1 MIIFSFFFLGFANLV
16 YEILWQKR
24 LVLILGTNAYSL
36 MAILSS
42 IMAGIVFGS
51 FLFGKITSLFP
62 YLKRKIYFFILFF
75 SALLSLLITLI
86 LEPKLFF
93 YFSFPLRFFFSLLLL
108 LIPATFL
115 GGSLPVIASILI
127 DKESEIGKEL
137 GKLYGLNTLGGV
149 FGILFT
155 GFLAIEFLGIR
166 FTAFLTS
173 LILLLL
179 SFFLRKRKWKKEKI

>member
-1 MIIFSFFFLGFANLV
+1 MIIFSFFFLGFTNLV

-24 LVLILGTNAYSL
+24 LILILGTNAYSL
-36 MAILSS
+36 MAILSA

-62 YLKRKIYFFILFF
+62 YLKRKIYFFIIFF
-75 SALLSLLITLI
+75 SALLSFFITLI
-86 LEPKLFF
+86 LEPKFF
-93 YFSFPLRFFFSLLLL
+93 SSLPFPLRFFFSLLLL

-115 GGSLPVIASILI
+115 GGSLPVVSSILI
-127 DKESEIGKEL
+127 DKESAIGKEL

-155 GFLAIEFLGIR
+155 GFLAIEFLGIKL
-166 FTAFLTS
+166 TALFTS
-173 LILLLL
+173 LILIIL
-179 SFFLRKRKWKKEKI
+179 SFFLRDKK